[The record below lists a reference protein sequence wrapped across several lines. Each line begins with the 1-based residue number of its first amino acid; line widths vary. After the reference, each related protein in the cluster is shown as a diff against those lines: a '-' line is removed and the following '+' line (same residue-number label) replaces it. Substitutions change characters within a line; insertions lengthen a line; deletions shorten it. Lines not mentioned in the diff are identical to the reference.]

1 MPRLFTALEVPR
13 SVAVGLSLLKGG
25 LPGARWIEPENYHI
39 TLRFIGDIDD
49 RAADDLAEALERIN
63 APAFPLS
70 VRGLSVFGS
79 KNPHALIACVEPH
92 PALLTLQG
100 DIDRL
105 CQRLGL
111 APDPRRFT
119 PHITLARLKNAKPA
133 DAGRYLMERG
143 LVYVPDFTA
152 ARFVLMSSRDSIGG
166 GPYAVE
172 ADYPLTRAP
181 SGSVAPVAL
190 HMRSPV

>member
-49 RAADDLAEALERIN
+49 RTADDLAEAMERLA
-63 APAFPLS
+63 APPLTVS

-79 KNPHALIACVEPH
+79 KNPHALIACVEPNA
-92 PALLTLQG
+92 ALLTLQS

-111 APDPRRFT
+111 PADPRRFT

-143 LVYVPDFTA
+143 LVYVPDFVA
-152 ARFVLMSSRDSIGG
+152 SRFVLMSSRDSVGG
-166 GPYAVE
+166 GPYAIE
-172 ADYPLTRAP
+172 AEYPLTRSSLPASAP
-181 SGSVAPVAL
+181 LVSP
-190 HMRSPV
+190 MRGMI